1 MGVIDMNLFAKAKFF
16 AGPSLRAGPFFRDE
30 IRKPSERGLGRIRAK
45 ESAQAAGRIGGGRHR
60 GGFSV
65 TRGIGSDVYRGWL
78 GDSRS
83 GVQLQM
89 VFGAGGAVGLAGV
102 LLAPAGGVVA
112 SPGAI
117 AVAGFGG
124 RLGWGDGPSR
134 GIVRFL
140 LRACAR
146 EW

>member
-83 GVQLQM
+83 GGQLQM
-89 VFGAGGAVGLAGV
+89 
-102 LLAPAGGVVA
+102 
-112 SPGAI
+112 
-117 AVAGFGG
+117 GFGG
-124 RLGWGDGPSR
+124 GGGGGPSPGPLSR
-134 GIVRFL
+134 GGG
-140 LRACAR
+140 AR
-146 EW
+146 GTA

>member
-1 MGVIDMNLFAKAKFF
+1 MNLFAKAKFF

-30 IRKPSERGLGRIRAK
+30 IRKPSERGLGRIWAK
-45 ESAQAAGRIGGGRHR
+45 ESAQAAGRIGGGRHG

-65 TRGIGSDVYRGWL
+65 ARGIGGEVYRGWL
-78 GDSRS
+78 GNSRT

-89 VFGAGGAVGLAGV
+89 VFGAGGAVALAGV
-102 LLAPAGGVVA
+102 LIAQAGELVA
-112 SPGAI
+112 SADAI

-124 RLGWGDGPSR
+124 RLDGDERHSR

-140 LRACAR
+140 LRTCKR
-146 EW
+146 E